1 MSDRLY
7 HLLRRFVDIRREEAP
22 VVGWCW
28 LFIFAVLS
36 SYYIMRPIRDE
47 AGVAGGVNNLQWL
60 FTGTLLGMVLLNIP
74 FAFLVKKLPRR
85 RFIPITYHFFA
96 VNIVVFAALL
106 HWDAQHTVWIGRIFF
121 IWVSV
126 YNLFV
131 VSVFWQLN
139 VDLFSPEQS
148 KRLFGLIAAGA
159 SIGAIVGSSVTAG
172 LARHVSPIFL
182 LLGAA
187 VLLEIAVFSVGR
199 LSRLSPALH
208 RGPAAPAAD
217 EAPIGGSIFAGI
229 TRAFGSRYLVNV
241 SLFVLLF
248 TVTSTILYFQ
258 QAGIVSHSISGRGAQ
273 TAFFATV
280 DLCVN
285 ILTLAIQ
292 LFLTGRIVVL
302 LGVALTLGLLPVLTI
317 IGFSALALMP
327 TIAAV
332 AVFQVLRRAGDYA
345 ITRPTREVL
354 FTVVPREDRYKAKSF
369 IDTVVYRAGDQIGAW
384 SVALLRGAGLGTAEM
399 ALVALPLAALWL
411 VDALW
416 LGRRQESMASAQARL
431 GEAHAPIRQSVRV
444 AGQRAPAIVLRR
456 HFLPL
461 GVPPDVAKSVR
472 GTDLGDPTRSGRHP
486 HPGADGGEDRRIGA
500 RRAVPAAQRH
510 PFQSDGG
517 SAPGRP
523 AGRRIACR
531 VAGNPRCL
539 RRQEPWPLR
548 RRHQLAPTAFRSGAN
563 GGGAAASHLCADHR

>member
-1 MSDRLY
+1 MNEAPQQTDAPGGATVVR
-7 HLLRRFVDIRREEAP
+7 LLRRVIDVRPEE
-22 VVGWCW
+22 VHVLLWCW
-28 LFIFAVLS
+28 VYIFSIFL
-36 SYYIMRPIRDE
+36 SYYVMRPIRDQM
-47 AGVAGGVNNLQWL
+47 GIAGGVNNLQWL

-96 VNIVVFAALL
+96 INIVVFAAFL
-106 HWDAQHTVWIGRIFF
+106 HWADAQQTVWIGRIFF

-139 VDLFSPEQS
+139 VDLFSSEQS

-208 RGPAAPAAD
+208 HGPAAPAAD

-302 LGVALTLGLLPVLTI
+302 LGVALTLGLLPVVTI

-384 SVALLRGAGLGTAEM
+384 SVALLRGAGLGAAEM

-416 LGRRQESMASAQARL
+416 LGRRQEIMAREQDALAKPMPQSAKA
-431 GEAHAPIRQSVRV
+431 
-444 AGQRAPAIVLRR
+444 
-456 HFLPL
+456 
-461 GVPPDVAKSVR
+461 
-472 GTDLGDPTRSGRHP
+472 
-486 HPGADGGEDRRIGA
+486 
-500 RRAVPAAQRH
+500 
-510 PFQSDGG
+510 
-517 SAPGRP
+517 
-523 AGRRIACR
+523 
-531 VAGNPRCL
+531 
-539 RRQEPWPLR
+539 
-548 RRHQLAPTAFRSGAN
+548 
-563 GGGAAASHLCADHR
+563 

>member
-1 MSDRLY
+1 MSDHLY
-7 HLLRRFVDIRREEAP
+7 RLLRRFVEIRREEAP

-74 FAFLVKKLPRR
+74 FAYLVKTLPRR
-85 RFIPITYHFFA
+85 RFISITYHFFA
-96 VNIVVFAALL
+96 GNIVLFAALL
-106 HWDAQHTVWIGRIFF
+106 HWADAQETMWIGRIFF

-131 VSVFWQLN
+131 VSMFWQLN
-139 VDLFSPEQS
+139 VDLFSPEQG

-258 QAGIVSHSISGRGAQ
+258 QAGIVSHTISGRGAQ

-317 IGFSALALMP
+317 IGFSALAMMP

-399 ALVALPLAALWL
+399 ALVALPLAGLWL

-416 LGRRQESMASAQARL
+416 LGRRQESMASAQAAL
-431 GEAHAPIRQSVRV
+431 TKPMPQS
-444 AGQRAPAIVLRR
+444 
-456 HFLPL
+456 
-461 GVPPDVAKSVR
+461 AK
-472 GTDLGDPTRSGRHP
+472 
-486 HPGADGGEDRRIGA
+486 A
-500 RRAVPAAQRH
+500 
-510 PFQSDGG
+510 
-517 SAPGRP
+517 
-523 AGRRIACR
+523 
-531 VAGNPRCL
+531 
-539 RRQEPWPLR
+539 
-548 RRHQLAPTAFRSGAN
+548 
-563 GGGAAASHLCADHR
+563 